1 MAIFQMMMIFL
12 TNNGDMV
19 NRILRAG
26 NNHEKEYVVTVNKP
40 LTDAAIQG
48 MANGVP
54 MLGVTT
60 KKCKIVQEGPKVFRI
75 ILVQGLN
82 RQIRRMCE
90 HYNYEVT
97 KLERVRIMKISL
109 KGIPV
114 GEWRELTESEMKE
127 IYRLTEDSS
136 SEVQKSA
143 PRTTKSKPATRKP
156 TDTAVNKSTAP
167 RKKPAARA
175 NARPSKAPTG
185 NRFAKPAANERF
197 AKPGAGK
204 RTGKPKSAR
213 SNDRNT
219 GGKKRR

>member
-1 MAIFQMMMIFL
+1 
-12 TNNGDMV
+12 MV

-40 LTDAAIQG
+40 ITDATLQG

-54 MLGVTT
+54 MLGDTT
-60 KKCKIVQEGPKVFRI
+60 KKCKIVQEAPKVFRI

-127 IYRLTEDSS
+127 IYKLTEGSS
-136 SEVQKSA
+136 SEVVK
-143 PRTTKSKPATRKP
+143 TTKHSSKRKSNAPKAT
-156 TDTAVNKSTAP
+156 DNNVNKSTAQV
-167 RKKPAARA
+167 KKA
-175 NARPSKAPTG
+175 NTKTTARPSKAPTG
-185 NRFAKPAANERF
+185 NRFAKSAANERF